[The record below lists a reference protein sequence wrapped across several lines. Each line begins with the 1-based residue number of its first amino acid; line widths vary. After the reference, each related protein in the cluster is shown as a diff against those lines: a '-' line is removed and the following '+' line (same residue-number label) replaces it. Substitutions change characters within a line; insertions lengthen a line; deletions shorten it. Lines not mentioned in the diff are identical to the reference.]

1 MRLARSALLIATVV
15 ASTPALA
22 AAERPSA
29 APVYFATSVEA
40 GFVGMFSL
48 AFGTDLGDGTV
59 IPAGMA
65 MTLVAPA
72 AIGYAAH
79 RWQLDPA
86 PMLALHGAAW
96 YGADMLMLGALIEGR
111 DQAWGL
117 RAGKLAWSMAGVGA
131 VAGAVIG
138 WRHVDAESESYV
150 WLGAPVGG
158 FVAGGLF
165 LGGLLVLLGGVDG
178 DTASG
183 QFATGATVGLTL
195 GLGAATV
202 MAVRGL
208 DDRPRAK
215 LARLARWA
223 PRVAI
228 DHDRLQVSVSGR
240 F

>member
-1 MRLARSALLIATVV
+1 MRLARSALITAAAIASAPTV
-15 ASTPALA
+15 A
-22 AAERPSA
+22 AAERPSSA
-29 APVYFATSVEA
+29 QVYALTSVEA
-40 GFVGMFSL
+40 GFVGMFAM
-48 AFGTDLGDGTV
+48 AFGTDLGDGVV

-65 MTLVAPA
+65 MTLAAPA
-72 AIGYAAH
+72 AIGYGAH
-79 RWQLDPA
+79 RLRLDPA

-96 YGADMLMLGALIEGR
+96 YGTDLLMLGSLIEGR

-117 RAGKLAWSMAGVGA
+117 HAGKLAWSMAGVGA
-131 VAGAVIG
+131 LAGAVLG
-138 WRHVDAESESYV
+138 WREVDTSAESYL

-165 LGGLLVLLGGVDG
+165 LGGFLVLIGGVDG

-202 MAVRGL
+202 MALRGFE
-208 DDRPRAK
+208 DRPSPK

-223 PRVAI
+223 PRVAL
-228 DHDRLQVSVSGR
+228 DHDRLQLSVSGR